1 MARPRSPSS
10 SGIRPGEEVTL
21 ITLYL
26 YEKENTNPKEE
37 NRKNLCQRDARPTQL
52 YPRER
57 RKQYHGSNKI
67 SAMILSD
74 CNSTPPSVN
83 EDAIMKSKT
92 SLAIGMIAASVLFS
106 LAFAAQTPT
115 ASPPAGKPANRP
127 IPFHGMVSAID
138 QKSKT
143 FTISGKE
150 ATRIFK
156 VTEKTIITKGTGNAK
171 FTDIVENQEV
181 SGAYWRNPDGSLEAK
196 MIRLGP
202 TEKKTASPAP
212 KSSTS
217 PKS

>member
-1 MARPRSPSS
+1 
-10 SGIRPGEEVTL
+10 
-21 ITLYL
+21 
-26 YEKENTNPKEE
+26 
-37 NRKNLCQRDARPTQL
+37 
-52 YPRER
+52 
-57 RKQYHGSNKI
+57 
-67 SAMILSD
+67 MILSD

-181 SGAYWRNPDGSLEAK
+181 SGAYWRN
-196 MIRLGP
+196 
-202 TEKKTASPAP
+202 
-212 KSSTS
+212 
-217 PKS
+217 